1 MKKVPVVLQKRRLYS
16 LIFISVALVVIS
28 IGLIMHIQSLSS
40 RIAILENKETAFS
53 KTLASYKR
61 SLCSHSDSKQ
71 LATLTKYDM
80 RSGGYDRSYQ
90 VHTPSNYDPS
100 VRYPVIFSFDGIEGS
115 GDRMEGYAGL
125 DALPALI
132 VYPDPL
138 PGSRGFASWEG
149 APYSINSDRDTQF
162 VHDLLE
168 TLPSKYCVDSTQQFA
183 VGMSNGG
190 SFATIV
196 GCEFGDAIR
205 AVASVS
211 GAFYTTCKEQQR
223 TPSLLLI
230 HSSSDKQVPL
240 YGSPTRQLPNVPLW
254 VDAQAV
260 ERRCNTKNNIVTID
274 TAISYAWQECID
286 NSSLVLTVTDTQ
298 PHGWLSI
305 PQTSGQ
311 KNPGTAGYIWDFFK
325 QSTYR

>member
-16 LIFISVALVVIS
+16 LVFISVALVMIS
-28 IGLIMHIQSLSS
+28 IGLLMHIQSLSS
-40 RIAILENKETAFS
+40 RIAALENREVVLS
-53 KTLASYKR
+53 KTLATYKR
-61 SLCSHSDSKQ
+61 SLCLNSDSKQ
-71 LATLTKYDM
+71 VNVLTKYDM
-80 RSGGYDRSYQ
+80 QSGGYDRTYQ
-90 VHTPSNYDPS
+90 VHTPTNYDPS
-100 VRYPVIFSFDGIEGS
+100 VRYPVILSFDGIEGS

-168 TLPSKYCVDSTQQFA
+168 ALPNKYCIDSTRQFA

-196 GCEFGDAIR
+196 GCEFGDKIR

-230 HSSSDKQVPL
+230 HSSNDMQVPL
-240 YGSPTRQLPNVPLW
+240 YGSPTRQLPSVPSW
-254 VDAQAV
+254 IEAQAV
-260 ERRCNTKNNIVTID
+260 ERQCKTKKNIATSDMAVR
-274 TAISYAWQECID
+274 YVWQECNN
-286 NSSLVLTVTDTQ
+286 NSSLALTVINAQ

-305 PQTSGQ
+305 PQASGQ
-311 KNPGTAGYIWDFFK
+311 KIPGTAGYIWDFFK
-325 QSTYR
+325 QSSYR